1 MKSHLLFIGVLFL
14 LFLSACAVEDVEG
27 DLLSTLPEPEV
38 RVLQQPTATKII
50 PTETIAITTIQDP
63 GTVMAFGIESH
74 QTNFEDHAALI
85 GEPGLT
91 MMRHN
96 GLLWPNVEPIEGQR
110 DWTAASDLEEKLE
123 RAAASGLST
132 ILIVRGTPDWAQ
144 LVPGS
149 FCGPIHPEKLSDYAD
164 FMVEAV
170 SRYSQPPYNVKYWE
184 LGNEPDVD
192 PLLVPSRSVFG
203 CWGNYLAPYYGG
215 GYYAD
220 MLKVVYPAI
229 KSADPEA
236 KVLIGGLL
244 LDCDPNLP
252 PEGKDCSSGN
262 FLEGI
267 LSNGGGDYFDMV
279 SFHGYTPYF
288 GPTTGF
294 PYELYMDEHNPSWE
308 HLGGVID
315 GKINFIR
322 QVMDAYQIA
331 KPIYHTEGALMCAEY
346 NPTDCDSPD
355 ELFFDAQ
362 ADYAIRMFVRNWANG
377 IAGTI
382 WYQFEGP
389 GWRYSGLLDEN
400 QNPKPVYEALDFLT
414 KILSQTAYVG
424 ENTQFESLQG
434 YEFSSPEKRILVLWS
449 PEQVDIPIRVPDNTI
464 MIFDKFGNE
473 ITPSGEELIINSPIY
488 LEMTP

>member
-1 MKSHLLFIGVLFL
+1 MKSHLLFIGVIFL
-14 LFLSACAVEDVEG
+14 SFLSACAVEDVEG

-38 RVLQQPTATKII
+38 RVLQQPTATRII

-85 GEPGLT
+85 GEPGMT

-149 FCGPIHPEKLSDYAD
+149 VCGPIHPEKLSDYAD

-192 PLLVPSRSVFG
+192 PILVPSKSVFG
-203 CWGNYLAPYYGG
+203 CWGNYLDAYYGG

-377 IAGTI
+377 IAATI

-473 ITPSGEELIINSPIY
+473 ITPSGDELIVNSPIY